1 MRHYHHMSN
10 RHIRTLLQ
18 PSSSTTTLPHCEGA
32 LWSCPLIDHAMSCID
47 ALLCARKVTEV
58 TISVHLMYT
67 LSHHQSAGNRS
78 MVLELTTES
87 LPK

>member
-18 PSSSTTTLPHCEGA
+18 PSSSSTTLPYCEGA
-32 LWSCPLIDHAMSCID
+32 LWSSIDHAMSCID
-47 ALLCARKVTEV
+47 ALSCARKVTEV

-67 LSHHQSAGNRS
+67 LSHHQRAGN
-78 MVLELTTES
+78 
-87 LPK
+87 PP